1 MKQFYSAIL
10 IAVLKKTLFF
20 CIVFFS
26 TSYFSNAQ
34 TYYGTLL
41 GSNEFPANTSPGTG
55 KFTVTIDAAA
65 NTMRVQVTYSGLV
78 AQTSTGAPSGT
89 TASHIHASAA
99 HPPLSLLHNTG
110 VATTLPTF
118 TGFPQG
124 VGVLAGAYDQ
134 IFNMTLAS
142 SFNPAYVT
150 ANGGT
155 LAAAFAALRTQIAE
169 GRAYL
174 NIHST
179 AFPGGEIRG
188 YLLPCPAVNVSIPNA
203 FALANGVQANTV
215 YPAYAPAA
223 SLMLQANVSG
233 GTGPYTYNWSNGA
246 TTASTTVSPMA
257 TTTYSV
263 AVRDQNGCPGMTTKT
278 VNVVNVADGKK
289 GDKVLVCHNG
299 KNSLS
304 IASAAVVSHLQHGD
318 MLGSCEANSNRLRTT
333 NGEVANLAEKVMRNP
348 SRNHFDIQ
356 LGGLTNK
363 PVQIIVYDNLGR
375 LVETR
380 SQPAN
385 QIVRFGS
392 SYKPGAY
399 LVEIIQGTQKQTLR
413 LLKAN

>member
-1 MKQFYSAIL
+1 MKQFYSASL
-10 IAVLKKTLFF
+10 ITVLKKTLLFF
-20 CIVFFS
+20 IAFFGI
-26 TSYFSNAQ
+26 SYLSNAQ
-34 TYYGTLL
+34 IYYGTLT
-41 GSNEFPANTSPGTG
+41 GPNEAPSNNSPGTG
-55 KFTVTIDAAA
+55 STIVTIDG
-65 NTMRVQVTYSGLV
+65 NFMRVQATFSGLV
-78 AQTSTGAPSGT
+78 TQTAAGAPSGT
-89 TASHIHASAA
+89 TVSHIHASATL
-99 HPPLSLLHNTG
+99 PPLSLTSTAG
-110 VATTLPTF
+110 VATQTPSF
-118 TGFPQG
+118 AGFP
-124 VGVLAGAYDQ
+124 VGVQAGTYDHN
-134 IFNMTLAS
+134 FDMTQAS
-142 SFNPAYVT
+142 SFNAAYIT

-155 LAAAFAALRTQIAE
+155 VASAFMALKTQIAA
-169 GRAYL
+169 GRSYL
-174 NIHST
+174 NIHSN

-188 YLLPCPAVNVSIPNA
+188 YLLPCPSVTVSIPDA
-203 FALANGVQANTV
+203 WALANGVQANTV
-215 YPAYAPAA
+215 YPAYVPAA

-304 IASAAVVSHLQHGD
+304 IASAAVASHLQHGD
-318 MLGSCEANSNRLRTT
+318 MLGGCEANSNRLRTT
-333 NGEVANLAEKVMRNP
+333 NGEVANLAVKVMGNP